1 MPHVLTRTSSVSATC
16 CQPGFT
22 TMFERVKIAN
32 VIKVI
37 GMQIFSAS
45 YIVFRKDAFAMRA
58 QSLAATSQA
67 RLLLGTC
74 QRRLGQHLVHILLAF
89 AGNRQGDVAAGPALH
104 QRHGPGAEP

>member
-1 MPHVLTRTSSVSATC
+1 MPATC

-67 RLLLGTC
+67 RLLLGPANVVRMTLRWWV
-74 QRRLGQHLVHILLAF
+74 RRSSATIT
-89 AGNRQGDVAAGPALH
+89 
-104 QRHGPGAEP
+104 GARWTNCCRPSCVGCCPS

>member
-1 MPHVLTRTSSVSATC
+1 MPHVLTRTSSVPATC

-67 RLLLGTC
+67 RLLLGPANVVRIDPTLVGPPIERDDY
-74 QRRLGQHLVHILLAF
+74 RRARTAAERRPLA
-89 AGNRQGDVAAGPALH
+89 
-104 QRHGPGAEP
+104 